1 MKNELNIFKENV
13 ITQLKVAISEVSFGV
28 LPEIGNTSVIY
39 LLKDE
44 EVEGEVTSYT
54 QYIY

>member
-13 ITQLKVAISEVSFGV
+13 ITQLKVAISEVSFEV